1 MKKIICLTVAVIS
14 VFVYGFAMAGVEP
27 SPFQPEINQLH
38 SIELGIAAINE
49 RMDHLHAMPNMPAG
63 SENYLNAMA
72 KQLDILNA
80 RLADVLIVLP
90 SPSLISPYEGQ
101 DEVLFSLDA
110 IHVYSGEYN
119 LVIDEITSR
128 MGVEPSPFKIGS
140 ENIIN
145 IIDIHFLPI
154 LPPLLQ

>member
-1 MKKIICLTVAVIS
+1 MKKVICLTVAVIS
-14 VFVYGFAMAGVEP
+14 VFVCGLAVAGVEP

-49 RMDHLHAMPNMPAG
+49 RMDHLNAMPNVPAG
-63 SENYLNAMA
+63 SENYLNAMTN
-72 KQLDILNA
+72 QLEILNE

-90 SPSLISPYEGQ
+90 NPSLISPYEGQ

-110 IHVYSGEYN
+110 IHLYSGEYN
-119 LVIDEITSR
+119 LVIDKITSR
-128 MGVEPSPFKIGS
+128 MGVEPSPFRIGS

-145 IIDIHFLPI
+145 IIDIHLLPT
-154 LPPLLQ
+154 LQ

>member
-1 MKKIICLTVAVIS
+1 MKKVMCLIVAVIS

-38 SIELGIAAINE
+38 SIELGIAAINQ
-49 RMDHLHAMPNMPAG
+49 RMDHLKAMPDLPAG

-72 KQLDILNA
+72 NQLDILNA
-80 RLADVLIVLP
+80 RLADVLTVMP
-90 SPSLISPYEGQ
+90 SPSLANPYEGQ
-101 DEVLFSLDA
+101 DEVLFALDA
-110 IHVYSGEYN
+110 IQVYSGEYN
-119 LVIDEITSR
+119 LVVDNITSR

-140 ENIIN
+140 VNIID

-154 LPPLLQ
+154 LPSLPQ